1 MSPVVVL
8 RWVARILSGLIVL
21 FFGFFLIAHLI
32 GDQGQASRPL
42 VWGDYVILATLV
54 MSLVGLLLAWKWEF
68 TGGAIALIAI
78 LGCALVNWRV
88 LVSPGALILF
98 SSLLY
103 LLSATLQR
111 VVIDYTESACR
122 LSNSTPIATAGR

>member
-1 MSPVVVL
+1 MSSVVPVVMV

-21 FFGFFLIAHLI
+21 FFGFFLIAHLT
-32 GDQGQASRPL
+32 GDQGQAARPL
-42 VWGDYVILATLV
+42 AWGDYVILATLV
-54 MSLVGLLLAWKWEF
+54 VSLLGLLLAWKWEF
-68 TGGAIALIAI
+68 AGGAIALIAI

-103 LLSATLQR
+103 LLSWRL
-111 VVIDYTESACR
+111 CR
-122 LSNSTPIATAGR
+122 ASVFTAQNRRAA